1 MLSCVALVKTS
12 IISTSTDL
20 AKKVDSI
27 PDHSIIKNLS
37 LGADKIE
44 KIRQIWR
51 EWLDQISDPE
61 NLAPLMHQMELVR
74 RSKIGNQDFIRIH
87 TDHIAR
93 LLDARGRAMKVRC
106 VTSRCCLWQCR
117 TPFFGCQ
124 RGFES
129 RCFGEVGRFWL

>member
-1 MLSCVALVKTS
+1 MLSCAAWGKTS
-12 IISTSTDL
+12 NICTDL

-37 LGADKIE
+37 LGSDKIE

-106 VTSRCCLWQCR
+106 VTSRCCL
-117 TPFFGCQ
+117 
-124 RGFES
+124 
-129 RCFGEVGRFWL
+129 